1 MANHYRTVWRI
12 SGELV
17 LRMPWGSSVGSGT
30 LGFYERSMH
39 WGVETGM
46 SGDAEVHKDIQEAFL
61 PRSALHWAK
70 APEQS

>member
-30 LGFYERSMH
+30 LGLDGQHINLGVRIVVMALSGGSRSGH
-39 WGVETGM
+39 F
-46 SGDAEVHKDIQEAFL
+46 SCSLD
-61 PRSALHWAK
+61 
-70 APEQS
+70 